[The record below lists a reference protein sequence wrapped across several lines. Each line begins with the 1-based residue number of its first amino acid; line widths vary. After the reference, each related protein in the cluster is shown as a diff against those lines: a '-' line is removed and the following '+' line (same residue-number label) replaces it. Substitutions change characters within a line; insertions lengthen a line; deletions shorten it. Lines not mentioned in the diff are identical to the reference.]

1 MKSIFVA
8 AMIAAACSGVA
19 LTGEVKQNQSAT
31 AAAVRAQVMGDAG
44 MGKVTAGLFIILP
57 QGYVIAPADV
67 SRSFPKWTAR
77 RTRSVRDSNSAD
89 GNVWSG

>member
-31 AAAVRAQVMGDAG
+31 AAAVKAQVMSDAE
-44 MGKVTAGLFIILP
+44 MGKVTAGLSSFSIPLRVMLLHLP
-57 QGYVIAPADV
+57 
-67 SRSFPKWTAR
+67 F
-77 RTRSVRDSNSAD
+77 
-89 GNVWSG
+89 

>member
-1 MKSIFVA
+1 
-8 AMIAAACSGVA
+8 MIAAACSGVA

-31 AAAVRAQVMGDAG
+31 AAAVRAQVTSDAE
-44 MGKVTAGLFIILP
+44 MGKVTAGLFIILNAP